1 MTDDERELLAE
12 IGKHLVQLFQ
22 DRDDLV
28 VGVTAALLDLYREE
42 FEAGR
47 QSKETTLQRL
57 TIQAN
62 ALTAKIGERYLR
74 ALIQTL
80 KENRLDAENL
90 FRSRPAGSA

>member
-1 MTDDERELLAE
+1 MKR
-12 IGKHLVQLFQ
+12 

-47 QSKETTLQRL
+47 QSKETTLRRL

-62 ALTAKIGERYLR
+62 ALTAKAGEKYLR

>member
-57 TIQAN
+57 TISGKCPDGQDWREISAGAN
-62 ALTAKIGERYLR
+62 SNSEREPIGC
-74 ALIQTL
+74 
-80 KENRLDAENL
+80 
-90 FRSRPAGSA
+90 